1 MTDEEKKAIENV
13 KKQLEGIKK
22 ANECGLATKN
32 EFKEDIESIETVLNL
47 IQKQQAELE
56 EWKIEYNHWCQLAI
70 DRKKELEK
78 KDKEIDEMAETL
90 SAVCTGISAVREQ
103 FEKCYCEFI
112 NTDKDCCWKTDK
124 SCKDCII
131 EYFEKKA
138 RNNYE

>member
-78 KDKEIDEMAETL
+78 KVEGKND
-90 SAVCTGISAVREQ
+90 
-103 FEKCYCEFI
+103 
-112 NTDKDCCWKTDK
+112 
-124 SCKDCII
+124 
-131 EYFEKKA
+131 
-138 RNNYE
+138 